1 MRKLTGALSFILM
14 TVPFLARSAEI
25 NDIMLMHMKDKSVKE
40 FILASKPEVTFE
52 NGEVIVWTA
61 ETKTRVG
68 VEIRDVENFEF
79 VNSSSVE
86 TIGEDRFKVS
96 FDNETL
102 TVKGLQEGSLV
113 GLYDISGLE
122 IAHAA
127 ASAGGEVRLDI
138 SELPAGVYIAR
149 GKGISI
155 KVYRRQ

>member
-1 MRKLTGALSFILM
+1 M

-40 FILASKPEVTFE
+40 FSLASKPEVTFE

-86 TIGEDRFKVS
+86 TIGEDRIKVS

-113 GLYDISGLE
+113 GLYDISGIE
-122 IAHAA
+122 FAQGA

-149 GKGISI
+149 GKGISL
-155 KVYRRQ
+155 KVYRR

>member
-1 MRKLTGALSFILM
+1 M

-40 FILASKPEVTFE
+40 FSLASKPEVTFE

-122 IAHAA
+122 IAQGA

-149 GKGISI
+149 GKGISL
-155 KVYRRQ
+155 KVYRR

>member
-1 MRKLTGALSFILM
+1 M

-40 FILASKPEVTFE
+40 FSLASKPEVTFE

-86 TIGEDRFKVS
+86 TIGEDRIKVS
-96 FDNETL
+96 FDNEIL

-122 IAHAA
+122 IAQGA

-149 GKGISI
+149 GKGISL
-155 KVYRRQ
+155 KVYRR